1 MSPSERE
8 IVERITLE
16 RTAQKPILEGVGL
29 SKHFGVESGL
39 FQRKKPPVQAV
50 NNVSLSVRKGETL
63 ALVGESGSGKST
75 LGRLLLNLLKPTAG
89 DVIYEGRNLANLPAE
104 KLRQVRRDLQIIFQD
119 PFASLNPRMT
129 VESIIGEPIW
139 LHSEASRSDRQ
150 AKVAELLRTV
160 GLAPEHGGRH
170 PHEFSGGQRQRIGIA
185 RALASEP
192 RLILGDEP
200 VSALDVS
207 VQAQVVNLLE
217 DLKHQFGLTLV
228 IVAHGLA
235 VIRHMSDRVA
245 VMYLGKIVE
254 LAPVNALFETPL
266 HPYTQALMAAVPVSH
281 PDLRHPRPVLGG
293 DMPSPSPPP
302 SGCRFHTRCPHARA
316 LCKEVAPVMESVAA
330 ERQVACHFWREIA
343 NAGAG
348 TLILPTPSAAYSQR
362 LSLFKTHQSL
372 STESQP

>member
-1 MSPSERE
+1 MSLSERHIIEGANPE
-8 IVERITLE
+8 I
-16 RTAQKPILEGVGL
+16 ILEGIDL

-50 NNVSLSVRKGETL
+50 NQVNLSVRKGETL

-75 LGRLLLNLLKPTAG
+75 LGRLLLNLLKPTTG
-89 DVIYEGRNLANLPAE
+89 DVIYEGRNLANLSPE

-129 VESIIGEPIW
+129 VESIVGEPIW
-139 LHSEASRSDRQ
+139 LHDDISRSDRQ

-160 GLAPEHGGRH
+160 GLAPEHGNRH

-185 RALASEP
+185 RALASDP

-245 VMYLGKIVE
+245 VMYLGEIVE
-254 LAPVNALFETPL
+254 LAPANDLFENPL

-281 PDLRHPRPVLGG
+281 PDLRQPRPLLGG
-293 DMPSPSPPP
+293 DMPSPSRPP
-302 SGCRFHTRCPHARA
+302 SGCRFHTRCPHARP
-316 LCKEVAPVMESVAA
+316 LCKEAVPVMETVEAK
-330 ERQVACHFWREIA
+330 RQVACHFWREIA
-343 NAGAG
+343 NTGAG
-348 TLILPTPSAAYSQR
+348 TLTLPTPSAAYTQR
-362 LSLFKTHQSL
+362 LNLFKNHQSL
-372 STESQP
+372 AMESQP

>member
-1 MSPSERE
+1 MSTSERQTIE
-8 IVERITLE
+8 SAPVQN
-16 RTAQKPILEGVGL
+16 TAPKHILEGIGL

-50 NNVSLSVRKGETL
+50 NQVNLSVRRGETL

-75 LGRLLLNLLKPTAG
+75 LGRLLLNLINPTAG
-89 DVIYEGRNLANLPAE
+89 DVIYEGRNLANLPPE
-104 KLRQVRRDLQIIFQD
+104 KLRQVRRELQIIFQD

-129 VESIIGEPIW
+129 VESIVGEPIW
-139 LHSEASRSDRQ
+139 LHSDISRSDRL

-185 RALASEP
+185 RALASDP

-245 VMYLGKIVE
+245 VMYLGEIVE
-254 LAPVNALFETPL
+254 LAPVNGLFENPL

-281 PDLRHPRPVLGG
+281 PDLRQPRPLLGG
-293 DMPSPSPPP
+293 DMPSPSSPP

-316 LCKEVAPVMESVAA
+316 LCKEVVPVMETVEA

-348 TLILPTPSAAYSQR
+348 TLILPTPSAAYTQR
-362 LSLFKTHQSL
+362 LNLFKNHQSL
-372 STESQP
+372 AVESQP